1 MEEVL
6 VAVFKAGEL
15 ALDFVGEIYQKLR
28 SDSDGDE

>member
-15 ALDFVGEIYQKLR
+15 ALDFVGELYRKLR
-28 SDSDGDE
+28 PDGDDGG